1 VSPTF
6 VKVSIRSGDSLP
18 NVERLSKEKAAEKG
32 LPQDARLSQY
42 LRADAVV
49 DLIVE
54 TKEQLLR
61 SLAEVVVEGASP
73 KMVDL
78 IYDAIQEREGAV
90 NTYVGEGVAIPHAR
104 VDFVDG
110 VALAVARNPDGLPYD
125 LETDEVV
132 RLVVLVVSNVEL
144 TDEHV
149 RFLGKVAGSL
159 KEADLRD
166 KILQAK
172 DGAAVRRLLGA
183 PAKGARGKARPLSFL
198 LLSHSKK
205 IARELGATAI
215 IVAMEN
221 REELAVLKRTR
232 QRGAF
237 IVASTRRRIVEEAEQ
252 IVDRVLLLP
261 QVPVRRHAR
270 VRLTALMALARG
282 VVQRGDVVA
291 FLSGNEDGA
300 LDTMTIFE
308 MGRNFGRFLAP
319 SGQLLPGLEPVV
331 LERVITLAAE
341 MSIEGREGRSLGCM
355 FVVGDPDKLA
365 THCQQ
370 MVMNPFRG
378 YPEDERNIL
387 DPTLAETI
395 KEFAAID
402 GAFVVGGDGLV
413 VSAGTFLRVS
423 QAVELPGGYG
433 SRHRVACALTTME
446 RCLAVVLS
454 QSTGEVAV
462 FKKGEMILNLPRGG
476 AQ

>member
-1 VSPTF
+1 MSKDKTSEKSVSQN
-6 VKVSIRSGDSLP
+6 S
-18 NVERLSKEKAAEKG
+18 RLSE
-32 LPQDARLSQY
+32 Y
-42 LRADAVV
+42 LRADAVL

-54 TKEQLLR
+54 TKEELMR
-61 SLAEVVVEGASP
+61 SLAEVVVAGATP

-78 IYDAIQEREGAV
+78 IYEAIQEREAAV

-104 VDFVDG
+104 VGFVDG
-110 VALAVARNPDGLPYD
+110 VALALARNPDGLPYD
-125 LETDEVV
+125 LETEDVV
-132 RLVVLVVSNVEL
+132 RLAVLVVSNVEL

-149 RFLGKVAGSL
+149 RFLGRVAGLL
-159 KEADLRD
+159 KDADLRN
-166 KILQAK
+166 KILEAK
-172 DGAAVRRLLGA
+172 DGAAVRRLLGG
-183 PAKGARGKARPLSFL
+183 PSKGGRGKARPLSFL

-215 IVAMEN
+215 IVAIEN

-237 IVASTRRRIVEEAEQ
+237 IVASTRRRIVEEAEKL
-252 IVDRVLLLP
+252 VDRVLLLP

-282 VVQRGDVVA
+282 LVQRGDVVA

-308 MGRNFGRFLAP
+308 MGRDFGRFLAP
-319 SGQLLPGLEPVV
+319 SGELMPGIEPIV
-331 LERVITLAAE
+331 LERVITLATE
-341 MSIEGREGRSLGCM
+341 MSIEGREGRKLGCM
-355 FVVGDPDKLA
+355 FVVGNPEKLA
-365 THCQQ
+365 PHCQQ

-378 YPEDERNIL
+378 YPEEERNIL

-402 GAFVVGGDGLV
+402 GAFVVGGEGLV
-413 VSAGTFLRVS
+413 VSAGTFLRVN
-423 QAVELPGGYG
+423 QDVELPGGYG
-433 SRHRVACALTTME
+433 SRHRVACAVTAME
-446 RCLAVVLS
+446 RCLTVVLS
-454 QSTGEVAV
+454 QSTGEVSV
-462 FKKGEMILNLPRGG
+462 FKKGELILNLPRGG